1 MKLPLNGVRRA
12 KCELFFCICLFI
24 SSSCWCIY
32 SSSPTTTSCY
42 ENILICLCVY
52 LRVGCI
58 LSLWCMCL
66 ECMLSCMHDLSSC
79 FIEPPYMLFFCLHSC
94 NRAATML
101 PYKANNTAITKYKT
115 TGSACSAFS
124 RKITQRAN
132 ARVLQTK
139 CKKIYKRKIHKDK
152 IHIDKK

>member
-1 MKLPLNGVRRA
+1 MNYFFVYVCLSLPLDGVYTAAPQRQPHATR
-12 KCELFFCICLFI
+12 
-24 SSSCWCIY
+24 
-32 SSSPTTTSCY
+32 T
-42 ENILICLCVY
+42 LICLCVY

-94 NRAATML
+94 NRTATML

-139 CKKIYKRKIHKDK
+139 CKKIYKRKFHKDK